1 MSSSIESSQALNV
14 SCIHKLKYYETT
26 QHGTVNS
33 SNPLNSTSSIQILP
47 AFHSTTHCS
56 LLNYHPAPPSLRLT
70 RQLYFRPCHIA
81 QLVGLSD
88 LPQRSSYFHR
98 RTYFCVLY
106 LHTSCHSSSQP
117 SSSRCSLAPST
128 LDRIL
133 CSPFPSLPVAMSNI
147 GIMDP
152 AFFVG
157 KNVLLAWLNDF
168 FQAGYT
174 KVEQMSNGAMACQ
187 ILDAI
192 YPGKVPLGK
201 VNFDAKTQPESV
213 ANFKVLQGVF
223 DRESITKYV
232 DVSKLLNG
240 KFQDNLE
247 FLQWLKSYFDKNY
260 SGQEYNAA
268 ERREQ
273 ARQQYKK
280 GHKFAGSSSTQSA
293 IKSSFGGGAPATRPA
308 ASSITKQAPTLSKV
322 AAKPAAAT
330 GVRSASGSTGAKR
343 VSPPVSARGGQGST
357 AEVAELTTQV
367 RELTTAME
375 GLEKER
381 GFYFGKL
388 REIEILLQDD
398 STAQAGVDHMKQ
410 QVLDILYKTDDA
422 SEFQAPEGEEL
433 AAAEDG
439 GDQGLLDDAELTTD
453 NTF

>member
-1 MSSSIESSQALNV
+1 
-14 SCIHKLKYYETT
+14 
-26 QHGTVNS
+26 
-33 SNPLNSTSSIQILP
+33 
-47 AFHSTTHCS
+47 
-56 LLNYHPAPPSLRLT
+56 
-70 RQLYFRPCHIA
+70 
-81 QLVGLSD
+81 
-88 LPQRSSYFHR
+88 
-98 RTYFCVLY
+98 
-106 LHTSCHSSSQP
+106 
-117 SSSRCSLAPST
+117 
-128 LDRIL
+128 
-133 CSPFPSLPVAMSNI
+133 MSNI

-174 KVEQMSNGAMACQ
+174 KVEQMANGAMACQ

-247 FLQWLKSYFDKNY
+247 FLQWLKSFFDKNY

-268 ERREQ
+268 ERRET

-280 GHKFAGSSSTQSA
+280 GHKFAGSSTSA
-293 IKSSFGGGAPATRPA
+293 IKSNYANAPATRPA
-308 ASSITKQAPTLSKV
+308 ASSVTKPAAAAGAVSKV
-322 AAKPAAAT
+322 AAKPAAPVGTRA
-330 GVRSASGSTGAKR
+330 ASGTIGAKR
-343 VSPPVSARGGQGST
+343 ASPPGSARGQGNT
-357 AEVAELTTQV
+357 AEVAELSAQV

-398 STAQAGVDHMKQ
+398 STAQSSIEQVKQ
-410 QVLDILYKTDDA
+410 AVLDILYKTDDA
-422 SEFQAPEGEEL
+422 SEFQAPEGTEEV
-433 AAAEDG
+433 AVADEA
-439 GDQGLLDDAELTTD
+439 GDQGLLDDAELSAD

>member
-1 MSSSIESSQALNV
+1 
-14 SCIHKLKYYETT
+14 
-26 QHGTVNS
+26 
-33 SNPLNSTSSIQILP
+33 
-47 AFHSTTHCS
+47 
-56 LLNYHPAPPSLRLT
+56 
-70 RQLYFRPCHIA
+70 
-81 QLVGLSD
+81 
-88 LPQRSSYFHR
+88 
-98 RTYFCVLY
+98 
-106 LHTSCHSSSQP
+106 
-117 SSSRCSLAPST
+117 
-128 LDRIL
+128 
-133 CSPFPSLPVAMSNI
+133 MSNI

-201 VNFDAKTQPESV
+201 VNFDAKTQPESI

-223 DRESITKYV
+223 DREQITKYV

-280 GHKFAGSSSTQSA
+280 GHKFAGTSSGLKSA
-293 IKSSFGGGAPATRPA
+293 YGAAPATRSA
-308 ASSITKQAPTLSKV
+308 ASSVTKTGTGAGAASKV
-322 AAKPAAAT
+322 SAKPAAAT
-330 GVRSASGSTGAKR
+330 GVRSASGSVGAKR

-357 AEVAELTTQV
+357 AEVAELTGQV

-398 STAQAGVDHMKQ
+398 SIAQSSVEQVKQ
-410 QVLDILYKTDDA
+410 HVLDILYKTDDA
-422 SEFQAPEGEEL
+422 SEFQAPEGSEEV

-439 GDQGLLDDAELTTD
+439 GDQGLLDDAELTD

>member
-1 MSSSIESSQALNV
+1 
-14 SCIHKLKYYETT
+14 
-26 QHGTVNS
+26 
-33 SNPLNSTSSIQILP
+33 
-47 AFHSTTHCS
+47 
-56 LLNYHPAPPSLRLT
+56 
-70 RQLYFRPCHIA
+70 
-81 QLVGLSD
+81 
-88 LPQRSSYFHR
+88 
-98 RTYFCVLY
+98 
-106 LHTSCHSSSQP
+106 
-117 SSSRCSLAPST
+117 
-128 LDRIL
+128 
-133 CSPFPSLPVAMSNI
+133 MSNI

-174 KVEQMSNGAMACQ
+174 KVEQMANGAMACQ

-223 DRESITKYV
+223 DREQITKYV

-247 FLQWLKSYFDKNY
+247 FLQWLKSFFDKNY

-280 GHKFAGSSSTQSA
+280 GHKFAGSSTGQSA
-293 IKSSFGGGAPATRPA
+293 IKASYGSAPATRPA
-308 ASSITKQAPTLSKV
+308 ASSITKTAAGGAASKV
-322 AAKPAAAT
+322 AAKPAAAA
-330 GVRSASGSTGAKR
+330 GASVRSTSGSTGAKR
-343 VSPPVSARGGQGST
+343 VSPPVSARGGVGST
-357 AEVAELTTQV
+357 AEVAELTSQV

-398 STAQAGVDHMKQ
+398 STQQSSIEQLKQ
-410 QVLDILYKTDDA
+410 SVLDILYKTDDA
-422 SEFQAPEGEEL
+422 SEFQPPEETGEVAPL
-433 AAAEDG
+433 DDG
-439 GDQGLLDDAELTTD
+439 GDQGLLDDGELTAD

>member
-1 MSSSIESSQALNV
+1 
-14 SCIHKLKYYETT
+14 
-26 QHGTVNS
+26 
-33 SNPLNSTSSIQILP
+33 
-47 AFHSTTHCS
+47 
-56 LLNYHPAPPSLRLT
+56 
-70 RQLYFRPCHIA
+70 
-81 QLVGLSD
+81 
-88 LPQRSSYFHR
+88 
-98 RTYFCVLY
+98 
-106 LHTSCHSSSQP
+106 
-117 SSSRCSLAPST
+117 
-128 LDRIL
+128 
-133 CSPFPSLPVAMSNI
+133 MSNI

-174 KVEQMSNGAMACQ
+174 KVEQMSTGAMACQ

-192 YPGKVPLGK
+192 YPGGKVPLGK

-223 DRESITKYV
+223 DREQITKYI
-232 DVSKLLNG
+232 DVTKLLNG

-268 ERREQ
+268 ERRDQ

-280 GHKFAGSSSTQSA
+280 GHKFAGTGSQQSA
-293 IKSSFGGGAPATRPA
+293 IKSSFGGGAAPAARPA
-308 ASSITKQAPTLSKV
+308 ASSVSKSAAAGGAAAKLAP
-322 AAKPAAAT
+322 KPAAAAAA
-330 GVRSASGSTGAKR
+330 RSASGSTGAKR
-343 VSPPVSARGGQGST
+343 VSPPVSARGGAGST
-357 AEVAELTTQV
+357 AEVAELSTQL

-398 STAQAGVDHMKQ
+398 ATASSSVEVVKQ
-410 QVLDILYKTDDA
+410 HVLDILYKTDDA
-422 SEFQAPEGEEL
+422 SEFQAPEGGDET
-433 AAAEDG
+433 AAAQEDG
-439 GDQGLLDDAELTTD
+439 GDQGLLDDAELTD

>member
-1 MSSSIESSQALNV
+1 
-14 SCIHKLKYYETT
+14 
-26 QHGTVNS
+26 
-33 SNPLNSTSSIQILP
+33 
-47 AFHSTTHCS
+47 
-56 LLNYHPAPPSLRLT
+56 
-70 RQLYFRPCHIA
+70 
-81 QLVGLSD
+81 
-88 LPQRSSYFHR
+88 
-98 RTYFCVLY
+98 
-106 LHTSCHSSSQP
+106 
-117 SSSRCSLAPST
+117 
-128 LDRIL
+128 
-133 CSPFPSLPVAMSNI
+133 MSNI

-223 DRESITKYV
+223 DREQITKYV
-232 DVSKLLNG
+232 DVTKLLNG

-280 GHKFAGSSSTQSA
+280 GHKFAGSSSTAHSA
-293 IKSSFGGGAPATRPA
+293 IKSAYSNAPATRPA
-308 ASSITKQAPTLSKV
+308 ASSITKSAAAAGTTATKT

-330 GVRSASGSTGAKR
+330 SVRSASGSTGAKR
-343 VSPPVSARGGQGST
+343 ASPPVSARGGQGST
-357 AEVAELTTQV
+357 AEVAELSVQV
-367 RELTTAME
+367 RELTSAME

-398 STAQAGVDHMKQ
+398 ATAQASVEQVKQ

-422 SEFQAPEGEEL
+422 SEFQAPEGSEEVL
-433 AAAEDG
+433 AAEDGG
-439 GDQGLLDDAELTTD
+439 GDQGLLDDAELSAD

>member
-1 MSSSIESSQALNV
+1 
-14 SCIHKLKYYETT
+14 
-26 QHGTVNS
+26 
-33 SNPLNSTSSIQILP
+33 
-47 AFHSTTHCS
+47 
-56 LLNYHPAPPSLRLT
+56 
-70 RQLYFRPCHIA
+70 
-81 QLVGLSD
+81 
-88 LPQRSSYFHR
+88 
-98 RTYFCVLY
+98 
-106 LHTSCHSSSQP
+106 
-117 SSSRCSLAPST
+117 
-128 LDRIL
+128 
-133 CSPFPSLPVAMSNI
+133 MSNI

-192 YPGKVPLGK
+192 YPNKVPLNK

-232 DVSKLLNG
+232 DVTKLLNG

-260 SGQEYNAA
+260 SGQEYNAV

-280 GHKFAGSSSTQSA
+280 GHKFAGSSN
-293 IKSSFGGGAPATRPA
+293 IKSSYAATGAAATRPA
-308 ASSITKQAPTLSKV
+308 ASSVTKPAAAAGTASKV
-322 AAKPAAAT
+322 AAKPAAAA
-330 GVRSASGSTGAKR
+330 GVRSTSGSIGAKR

-357 AEVAELTTQV
+357 AEVAELTSQV
-367 RELTTAME
+367 RELTSAME

-398 STAQAGVDHMKQ
+398 SAAQAGVEQLKQ
-410 QVLDILYKTDDA
+410 SVLDILYKTDEA
-422 SEFQAPEGEEL
+422 SEFQAPEGGDEV
-433 AAAEDG
+433 AAVDDG
-439 GDQGLLDDAELTTD
+439 GDQGLLDDAELTAD